1 MRGYL
6 LDTNHVSHAIRA
18 VSPLR
23 DRLRQVRRQGF
34 RLLTCWE
41 VLCELQEGIVFTAN
55 PEQARRS
62 LRILLNDFR
71 IWPLNENLV
80 EQYGWGAKTAG
91 ERGRGLSMTDM
102 ILASFAI
109 RNDITVPTTDRDFDA
124 FPEVR
129 TENWLMQ

>member
-18 VSPLR
+18 VSLLR

-55 PEQARRS
+55 PEQVRRS
-62 LRILLNDFR
+62 LRILLKYVR
-71 IWPLNENLV
+71 IWPLDENVV
-80 EQYGWGAKTAG
+80 EQYVLVAKTATQ
-91 ERGRGLSMTDM
+91 RGRALSMTDM
-102 ILASFAI
+102 ILTSFAI
-109 RNDITVPTTDRDFDA
+109 RNDITV
-124 FPEVR
+124 
-129 TENWLMQ
+129 